1 MKITDKDFTEA
12 EKLLIIFAKINQNN
26 PQYFINIADDIFQ
39 KQPFLLSTMLGYQY
53 DLGPEEFDYVFKLH
67 LLIWEYFKTNK
78 QVLDKVL
85 TLEQYIKVENLNI
98 KMFKYAEGE
107 PDIVSQSNV
116 FSMQLDKIKS
126 KALLSLIL
134 LKFNTEPVLLKMQN
148 SKRASIMI
156 GVKSLLESFES
167 L

>member
-1 MKITDKDFTEA
+1 
-12 EKLLIIFAKINQNN
+12 
-26 PQYFINIADDIFQ
+26 
-39 KQPFLLSTMLGYQY
+39 
-53 DLGPEEFDYVFKLH
+53 
-67 LLIWEYFKTNK
+67 
-78 QVLDKVL
+78 
-85 TLEQYIKVENLNI
+85 
-98 KMFKYAEGE
+98 MFKYAEGE
-107 PDIVSQSNV
+107 PDIASQSNV